1 MIDFNDKNI
10 ISINLEIQIFKV
22 KLSFFKLLEIKV
34 KIMNESSGFS
44 EESLRKIAAQKVS
57 FRFSVKI
64 HIAVFIIINI
74 LFIIINFLFTP
85 EFYWFLFPC
94 FSWLIGVN
102 MHTLSYILY
111 ARGVYPMAKRG
122 VIYHLS
128 SYIFVMLLL
137 FIINF
142 ITLSGFYWV
151 IFPAIFWG
159 TAVILHI
166 ILYIQYFSGKAEEG
180 RKYRSRKER
189 AIEKELEKMRRK
201 QRKNNQG

>member
-1 MIDFNDKNI
+1 
-10 ISINLEIQIFKV
+10 
-22 KLSFFKLLEIKV
+22 
-34 KIMNESSGFS
+34 MNETSGFS

-64 HIAVFIIINI
+64 HIGIFIVVNML
-74 LFIIINFLFTP
+74 LFIVNFLFTP
-85 EFYWFLFPC
+85 AIYWFFFSL
-94 FSWLIGVN
+94 FSWLIGLS

-111 ARGVYPMAKRG
+111 ARGIYPMAKRG
-122 VIYHLS
+122 VIYHLI
-128 SYIFVMLLL
+128 SYIFVMLFL

-142 ITLSGFYWV
+142 ITLSWYYWV

-166 ILYIQYFSGKAEEG
+166 IIYFQFYSRKAETSGKSQ
-180 RKYRSRKER
+180 SRKER

-201 QRKNNQG
+201 KKQRNAG